1 MQASKNGIILILLL
15 LGEMLVSCQSEQK
28 RLEKE
33 MLNYASGY
41 FSFPTFVESSIK
53 TSSSGVPHM
62 YSGYYTLSAY
72 GESVD
77 LPVILS
83 SKDGIKDVRFA
94 IDDNSIVAQ
103 INDFNER
110 IRIAYNGGTVNN
122 YQSSTV
128 PDWVYGT
135 WTCTTSYGTETI
147 KIDKWE
153 IADLSYGSYKTA
165 SYSYEDG
172 MIKAKFPGEGGIVTV
187 FRVDL
192 VGRRIEY
199 GDGIYM
205 HKR

>member
-1 MQASKNGIILILLL
+1 MQSMKNGLLVVLLL
-15 LGEMLVSCQSEQK
+15 LSGMLVSCQSEQK

-33 MLNYASGY
+33 MIKYASEY
-41 FSFPTFVESSIK
+41 FSFPAFVESSIK
-53 TSSSGVPHM
+53 TSSSGDPHT

-83 SKDGIKDVRFA
+83 CKDGIKDVSFS
-94 IDDNSIVAQ
+94 IDDDSIIAQ

-110 IRIAYNGGTVNN
+110 IKIAYNGGTVNN
-122 YQSSTV
+122 YQSSAV

-135 WTCTTSYGTETI
+135 WTCTTPYGTETI

-165 SYSYEDG
+165 SYSYENG

-192 VGRRIEY
+192 AGHRIEY
-199 GDGIYM
+199 GEGIYM